1 MQSGPFVPKTVYN
14 AKVLFVYKDV
24 AQVALVTRDGTDFES
39 RRVSIK
45 SNPTQDHFSAIL

>member
-14 AKVLFVYKDV
+14 AKVLFIYKDV

-39 RRVSIK
+39 R
-45 SNPTQDHFSAIL
+45 